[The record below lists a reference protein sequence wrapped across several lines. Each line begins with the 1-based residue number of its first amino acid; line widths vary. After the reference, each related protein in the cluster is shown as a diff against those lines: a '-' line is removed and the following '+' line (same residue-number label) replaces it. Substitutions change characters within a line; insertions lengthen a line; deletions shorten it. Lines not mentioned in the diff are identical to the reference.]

1 MCVQFVCMVCSTQL
15 TGDPNVVAGEA
26 VVVIH
31 GYGDVSGVDRERHGL
46 VLLGGDD
53 VGYRINYRYVFY
65 YAL

>member
-1 MCVQFVCMVCSTQL
+1 MCVLCVTQL

-31 GYGDVSGVDRERHGL
+31 GHGDAVSGVDRERHGL